1 MPNSWFQFKQF
12 RVQQDKCAMKVCTD
26 ACLFGSQ
33 LPVDASVK
41 TVLDIGTG
49 TGLLSLMYAQINS
62 NAAIDAVE
70 LDVAAAAQAAE
81 NVQASPWSNRIKVY
95 QTSIQEYKPQHQYD
109 LIISNPPFF
118 ENDLQSEDTQRNL
131 ALHSTALTLEELFKI
146 SQQLLNKGGQLCL
159 LLPHHR
165 TTAAIKLGTEI
176 GIHCI
181 QQTTVHQTTKH
192 AAFRSMLHFATQA
205 STKKEMTIYIKD
217 DQDYTNT
224 FIDLLKPFYLYL

>member
-41 TVLDIGTG
+41 KVLDIGTG
-49 TGLLSLMYAQINS
+49 TGLLSLMYAQLNS
-62 NAAIDAVE
+62 NATIDAVE
-70 LDVAAAAQAAE
+70 LDVAAAEQAIE
-81 NVQASPWSNRIKVY
+81 NVQASPWSNRITVY

-118 ENDLQSEDTQRNL
+118 ENDLQSDDTQRNL

-146 SQQLLNKGGQLCL
+146 SQQLLNADGQFCL
-159 LLPHHR
+159 LLPYHR
-165 TTAAIKLGTEI
+165 TAAAIKLGEEN
-176 GIHCI
+176 GMHCI

-192 AAFRSMLHFATQA
+192 AAFRSILHFATQP
-205 STKKEMTIYIKD
+205 SPKKEMTIYIKD
-217 DQDYTNT
+217 GQDYTNG
-224 FIDLLKPFYLYL
+224 FIDLLKPFYLYV

>member
-12 RVQQDKCAMKVCTD
+12 KVEQDQCAMKVCTD

-49 TGLLSLMYAQINS
+49 TGLLSLMYAQLNP
-62 NAAIDAVE
+62 NATIDAVE
-70 LDVAAAAQAAE
+70 LDAAAAEQANE

-146 SQQLLNKGGQLCL
+146 SQQLLNAGGQLCL

-165 TTAAIKLGTEI
+165 TNAAIKLGKEI
-176 GIHCI
+176 GMHCI

-192 AAFRSMLHFATQA
+192 AAFRSILHFATQA
-205 STKKEMTIYIKD
+205 SPKTAMTIYIKD
-217 DQDYTNT
+217 GQDYTNV

>member
-62 NAAIDAVE
+62 NATIDAVE
-70 LDVAAAAQAAE
+70 LDLAAAEQAIE
-81 NVQASPWSNRIKVY
+81 NVQSSPWSNRITIH
-95 QTSIQEYKPQHQYD
+95 QTAIQEFKPNRSYD

-118 ENDLQSEDTQRNL
+118 ENDLQSDDTQRNL

-165 TTAAIKLGTEI
+165 TTAAIKLGKEI
-176 GIHCI
+176 GMHCI

-217 DQDYTNT
+217 GQDYTNT